1 MFVDFKISH
10 IIQGDNGST
19 NVLARIYLGD
29 VTTEDE
35 LDIDAVTG
43 DDERGYHSVTRY
55 RRQELLDTVNLN
67 FSEGATRAEIEAILR
82 ERLTTARADTLA
94 IPEQRDA

>member
-1 MFVDFKISH
+1 MFVDFKISR

-35 LDIDAVTG
+35 PDIDGVMQ
-43 DDERGYHSVTRY
+43 SVTRY
-55 RRQELLDTVNLN
+55 RRQELLDTVTLN

-82 ERLTTARADTLA
+82 ERLTTARADTLP
-94 IPEQRDA
+94 IEEQRDA

>member
-35 LDIDAVTG
+35 LDIDAVMQ
-43 DDERGYHSVTRY
+43 SVTRY
-55 RRQELLDTVNLN
+55 RRQELLDTVTLN

-82 ERLTTARADTLA
+82 ERLTTVREDTLA
-94 IPEQRDA
+94 IPEQRNA